1 MRNFNLTEID
11 YDAWHSRSIEE
22 ANLTRTNKSF
32 KESKQF
38 TNGMWIKRT
47 YDHLVWQ
54 TKRGQAAEQFLMT
67 HCGYSD
73 DDGKCRDVRNP
84 LGESVEVKVIGDM
97 NYLESNLIKWG
108 ELVKLAWTGW
118 PTILEVWHSPSKT
131 QGVYNPEYKYVG
143 RYHWNTTVGSKFY
156 QSWVKQN

>member
-143 RYHWNTTVGSKFY
+143 RYHWNTTVSSKFY

>member
-1 MRNFNLTEID
+1 MRDFTLTEID
-11 YDAWHSRSIEE
+11 YDDWHNRSIEE

-32 KESKQF
+32 RESKEYIA
-38 TNGMWIKRT
+38 GKWVKRT

-73 DDGKCRDVRNP
+73 DDRKYRDVCNP
-84 LGESVEVKVIGDM
+84 LGEPVEVKVIGDM
-97 NYLESNLIKWG
+97 NYLESSLIKWG

-131 QGVYNPEYKYVG
+131 KGVYNPDYKYIG
-143 RYHWNTTVGSKFY
+143 RYHWNNTE
-156 QSWVKQN
+156 WVKQN